1 MPEPGLAS
9 LPTACCSNG
18 IFCVGGGADHHLPR
32 RASAIGG
39 TALNP
44 SKRKSL
50 APWTTSFQNMHLNR
64 SGVEGL
70 VSHRPR
76 SGGDPRQRRSVGVSA
91 RGVVCSNRATCWCS
105 VNMPSTSE
113 RSPGHRTPGFCVS
126 MHSTNRRQAWA
137 TSRLGL
143 LPSPDASGRRVS
155 LSRE

>member
-9 LPTACCSNG
+9 LPAAHCINDVCCIS
-18 IFCVGGGADHHLPR
+18 GGVDHHLSCPGC
-32 RASAIGG
+32 ATGA

-50 APWTTSFQNMHLNR
+50 ASQITSFQNMCLNQ

-70 VSHRPR
+70 VSRCSR
-76 SGGDPRQRRSVGVSA
+76 SGGDPRQRQSAGVSA
-91 RGVVCSNRATCWCS
+91 WGVVCSNTATYWCS
-105 VNMPSTSE
+105 VNTRSTSE

-126 MHSTNRRQAWA
+126 MHSKNRHQAWA

-143 LPSPDASGRRVS
+143 LSSPDGSGQRAS
-155 LSRE
+155 LS